1 MQHLD
6 GSVLHAA
13 DIKAR
18 TAAVLKDRFANICT
32 SKRWSTLWKF
42 RRDGQPIQARAGLPR
57 ARWTTASA

>member
-32 SKRWSTLWKF
+32 V
-42 RRDGQPIQARAGLPR
+42 QQALEHAVEVP
-57 ARWTTASA
+57 A